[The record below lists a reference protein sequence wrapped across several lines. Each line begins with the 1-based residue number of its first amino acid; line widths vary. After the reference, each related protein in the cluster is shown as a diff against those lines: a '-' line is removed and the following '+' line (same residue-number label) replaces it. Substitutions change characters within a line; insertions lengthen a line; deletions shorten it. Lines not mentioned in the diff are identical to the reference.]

1 MSSPTRPQWE
11 HRCSHHSRCI
21 RMPCEHIPILS
32 TWESR
37 QEGTIA
43 NYCSSLEVSKTESKK
58 KGCNQSDQRPTPSF
72 SPCQHCCAW
81 HVQNNT
87 VLPGFGYLWS
97 PWYFPLALTRQST
110 STCNKTPALWLLSVT
125 QTRHNA
131 ALSKVPWSGTG
142 STRTWTVSKPNTSNT
157 RHSVGRIDHMI
168 SYDSFA
174 VLHVGQ
180 KSIKLSV
187 QDLWSCMSHTPVWT
201 AAELA
206 TGSHRFLVRN
216 LPFFTDTKLSYQMI
230 KPTVENIRPWD
241 HGKLDQCTLSNFIAG
256 QPPDTVQLHSL
267 HSSLRWWNMMPISV
281 LFPWLNKS
289 VLANEAQWGSLETL
303 WLRSSYVLISC
314 NQNKRRNSQIE
325 FLLKIKAIRTSFVF
339 FLSESNV
346 AVNVCRCDEILI
358 LYVAVIKFWLY
369 PSTAAN
375 SRTPIWSGWS
385 QRAWNENRG
394 SRYLRWHKLTLPT
407 FIQ

>member
-37 QEGTIA
+37 QGGTIA
-43 NYCSSLEVSKTESKK
+43 NYCSSLEVSKTESKNK
-58 KGCNQSDQRPTPSF
+58 LATNLIKDLPRLF
-72 SPCQHCCAW
+72 LR
-81 HVQNNT
+81 VNT
-87 VLPGFGYLWS
+87 VAHDMSKTIQSFQVLGIFDHHDIFLLPWRANLY
-97 PWYFPLALTRQST
+97 PPT
-110 STCNKTPALWLLSVT
+110 STCNKTPAIWLLSVT

-142 STRTWTVSKPNTSNT
+142 STWTWTVSKPNTSNT

-187 QDLWSCMSHTPVWT
+187 QDLWSCMSHTQVCT

-206 TGSHRFLVRN
+206 TGGHRFRVRN
-216 LPFFTDTKLSYQMI
+216 LHFLTDTKLSYQMI

-241 HGKLDQCTLSNFIAG
+241 HGKLDQCTLSKFIAG
-256 QPPDTVQLHSL
+256 QPLVTVQLHSL

-325 FLLKIKAIRTSFVF
+325 LLVYLKSRRSQQVSCFS
-339 FLSESNV
+339 FLSPMS
-346 AVNVCRCDEILI
+346 L
-358 LYVAVIKFWLY
+358 
-369 PSTAAN
+369 
-375 SRTPIWSGWS
+375 
-385 QRAWNENRG
+385 
-394 SRYLRWHKLTLPT
+394 
-407 FIQ
+407 